1 MSKDN
6 YVIKFRKAVF
16 GARCSDVVF
25 RDKDEIDVWFDEAKI
40 KTYTEEEFI
49 EQINLNISSEIG
61 LISNM
66 IDDDWENIS
75 INDGLRY
82 KLRFKNGM
90 RHAKTLGA
98 VLGFLALVEFSEV

>member
-1 MSKDN
+1 MKNN
-6 YVIKFRKAVF
+6 YVTKFRKAVF
-16 GARCSDVVF
+16 GAKCTDVIF
-25 RDKDEIDVWFDEAKI
+25 RDKDEIVVWFDEAKT
-40 KTYTEEEFI
+40 KTYTEEQFI
-49 EQINLNISSEIG
+49 EQINLNISCEIG

-90 RHAKTLGA
+90 RHTKTLGQA
-98 VLGFLALVEFSEV
+98 LEFLALVEFSEV